1 MARRGLHQAQLTTE
15 LLVSEINS
23 SPAYPWYR
31 EVDVVLRDGITV
43 HVRPIRAEDAPA
55 LAEFFRTLSLE
66 SRLLRFFSAAVD
78 TTREA
83 VEEAGVD
90 YQRSDGLLAMAG
102 PSGRI
107 VAHALYVASGPTTA
121 EVAFAVDD
129 PYQGRGLGTLLL
141 GQLAETAAANGIT
154 SFEALVMPA
163 NQRMLQML
171 RDSGFD
177 ITVKRAGDVL
187 HVQFATLLSERVL
200 EQFDRREGSSAASA
214 VAAVLYPRSV
224 AVIGASHQPGTVG
237 AEVFRNL
244 MRTEFTG
251 PVYPVNLS
259 ASVIQCVPAYASV
272 EQIAGPVDLAVVAVP
287 ATHVVTV
294 ARECARKGVR
304 AVVVLSAGFGEVG
317 AEGRAR
323 QSELRAVC
331 RDSGMRLV
339 GPNSIGV
346 VNTDPRVRLNASFG
360 PQRVTPGRLGL
371 ASQSGALGMA
381 AIDYAASRGLGLS
394 SFVSMGNK
402 ADLSSN
408 DLLEYWET
416 DPRTDVVLLY
426 LESFGNPRKFSR
438 IARRLGRRKP
448 IVVVKSGRS
457 AAGSRATSS
466 HTGALLAMSDVTVDA
481 LFQQAGVIRV
491 DSMESLF
498 DVAALLA
505 HQPLPYGPRVA
516 IVTNVGGPAIMCAD
530 ACEANGLEVPVLDEA
545 TQARLRRQLPAEA
558 SVTNPVD
565 MIAGASAANY
575 RESISIVAADPN
587 VDAVISIFIP
597 GLFTREA
604 DIARAL
610 VQAAER
616 EADTPML
623 TVFVAASGP
632 PIELRSGSRTIPS
645 YAFPELAARALALVT
660 RYAEWRARPMAPV
673 ARPSGLDAAAA
684 ARLIDGALE
693 SDSDWLDPGAV
704 QQLFGFYGLPLVEQ
718 RLSDSPEHAALAAR
732 ALGGPVALKAVVPGL
747 VHKTD
752 AGAVKLNLRDTAVQ
766 EAALSM
772 RERLPVSGYLV
783 QRMAPEGVEM
793 LAGVV
798 HDPQFGPVLACGT
811 GGVEVELLKDVAV
824 RLTPLTAE
832 DASAML
838 RELRTF
844 PLLNGYRGAPVADVP
859 RFEDL
864 LLRLSTLADDLP
876 DVAEV
881 DCNPVVVSQTG
892 AVIVDARVRVA
903 RTVPLRPL
911 GAHD

>member
-1 MARRGLHQAQLTTE
+1 VPDIH
-15 LLVSEINS
+15 S
-23 SPAYPWYR
+23 SPAYPQYR
-31 EVDVVLRDGITV
+31 EVDVVLRDGITI
-43 HVRPIRAEDAPA
+43 HVRPIRSEDAPG
-55 LAEFFRTLSLE
+55 LAEFFLTLSPE

-83 VEEAGVD
+83 AEEAGVD
-90 YQRSDGLLAMAG
+90 YRRRDGLLATAG
-102 PSGRI
+102 QSGRI
-107 VAHALYVASGPTTA
+107 VAHALYAATGPTTA

-154 SFEALVMPA
+154 RFEAFVMPG
-163 NQRMLQML
+163 NQRMLQMF

-177 ITVKRAGDVL
+177 VTVDRQGDIL
-187 HVQFATLLSERVL
+187 HVQFPPLLSARVL
-200 EQFDRREGSSAASA
+200 EQFDRREGSAAAKA
-214 VAAVLYPRSV
+214 VASVLHPRSV
-224 AVIGASHQPGTVG
+224 AVIGASRQSGTVG

-244 MRTEFTG
+244 LRTEFAG
-251 PVYPVNLS
+251 PVYPVNPS
-259 ASVIQCVPAYASV
+259 ASVIQCVPTCASV
-272 EQIAGPVDLAVVAVP
+272 EQIAGPVDLALVAVP
-287 ATHVVTV
+287 ATQVVPV

-304 AVVVLSAGFGEVG
+304 ALVVLSAGFGEVG
-317 AEGRAR
+317 EPGRAR
-323 QSELRAVC
+323 QSALLDVC
-331 RDSGMRLV
+331 RDAGMRLV
-339 GPNSIGV
+339 GPNCIGV
-346 VNTDPRVRLNASFG
+346 VNTDAQVRLNASFG
-360 PQRVTPGRLGL
+360 PQLVTAGRLGL

-381 AIDYAASRGLGLS
+381 AIDYAAARGLGLS

-408 DLLEYWET
+408 DVLEYWEA

-438 IARRLGRRKP
+438 IARRLGRHKP

-457 AAGSRATSS
+457 AAGSRGTTS
-466 HTGALLAMSDVTVDA
+466 HTGALLATSDVTVDA

-491 DSMESLF
+491 DSIESLF
-498 DVAALLA
+498 DVASLLA
-505 HQPLPYGPRVA
+505 HQPLPRGHRIA

-530 ACEANGLEVPVLDEA
+530 ACEASGLEVPVLDEA

-575 RESISIVAADPN
+575 RECISIVAADPN

-597 GLFTREA
+597 GLLTREG

-616 EADTPML
+616 VPDTPML
-623 TVFVAASGP
+623 TVFVASSGP
-632 PIELRSGSRTIPS
+632 PPELRSGGRTIPS
-645 YAFPELAARALALVT
+645 YAFPESAARALALVT
-660 RYAEWRARPMAPV
+660 RYAEWRARPMTPI
-673 ARPSGLDAAAA
+673 ARPSGLDAAGA

-693 SDSDWLDPGAV
+693 AGGGWLDPDAV

-718 RLSDSPEHAALAAR
+718 RLSDSPEHAALAGR

-747 VHKTD
+747 VHKTE
-752 AGAVKLNLRDTAVQ
+752 AGAVKLNLMDTAVRD
-766 EAALSM
+766 AALAM
-772 RERLPVSGYLV
+772 RARLPVSEYLV
-783 QRMAPEGVEM
+783 QRMAPGGVEM

-798 HDPQFGPVLACGT
+798 HDPQFGPVLACGA
-811 GGVEVELLKDVAV
+811 GGVEVELLKDIAV
-824 RLTPLTAE
+824 RLAPLTAE

-881 DCNPVVVSQTG
+881 DCNPVIVSQTG
-892 AVIVDARVRVA
+892 ALIVDARVRVA
-903 RTVPLRPL
+903 RTAPLRPL